1 MTNTGVC
8 DALRFPALEEV
19 TGELNIKTSY
29 VNGSLVSMLQE
40 IYTPVL
46 KKVGILV
53 LTTYSKNQDSWC
65 NNVLT
70 NLDCFRALENVGVI
84 NIEYQLGLVSFKGL
98 EKAIGGLTDDT
109 SWVVGHNAYNPTFEQ
124 AKNGELERN

>member
-1 MTNTGVC
+1 
-8 DALRFPALEEV
+8 
-19 TGELNIKTSY
+19 
-29 VNGSLVSMLQE
+29 MLQE

-98 EKAIGGLTDDT
+98 EKAIGGLTDILLGLSGIMLIIRLSNRLKT
-109 SWVVGHNAYNPTFEQ
+109 ENWNEIEGNTLHRRTAPCSF
-124 AKNGELERN
+124 

>member
-1 MTNTGVC
+1 M
-8 DALRFPALEEV
+8 
-19 TGELNIKTSY
+19 S
-29 VNGSLVSMLQE
+29 
-40 IYTPVL
+40 
-46 KKVGILV
+46 
-53 LTTYSKNQDSWC
+53 
-65 NNVLT
+65 
-70 NLDCFRALENVGVI
+70 GVI

>member
-1 MTNTGVC
+1 
-8 DALRFPALEEV
+8 
-19 TGELNIKTSY
+19 
-29 VNGSLVSMLQE
+29 MLQE

-46 KKVGILV
+46 KKVGKLV
-53 LTTYSKNQDSWC
+53 LTTHNKSQESWC

-70 NLDCFRALENVGVI
+70 NLDCFGALENVGVI

-98 EKAIGGLTDDT
+98 EKAIEGLTDDT

-124 AKNGELERN
+124 AKNGELEQN